1 MSRYCLQTSKTP
13 SRTWVYAE
21 VVSHKH
27 PVDKCHSTRR
37 HTTHHLWAIFTEV
50 QRYYDKGFNVPD
62 DVLLLFC
69 DNNWGYLRR
78 TGPLKEKNRKGGMG
92 LYYHIDMNGGPW
104 NDRWVNTSPIPKLRE
119 QFHLAYE
126 TGIDD
131 LWVINVGD
139 LKPKELPIDF
149 ILRYAW
155 NPHNIPADKT
165 DDYTREWAA
174 QNFGDEYAEEI
185 ADIVSKYPK
194 YNLWRKAEVQV
205 AGIFSVVNHR
215 ETDRVEKLWKEVEAK
230 AEVLKKRIPAD
241 WQDAYFQLV
250 YYPTV
255 ASAGIANIYT
265 ATTRNRSKLKNC
277 SKKTNG

>member
-37 HTTHHLWAIFTEV
+37 HTT
-50 QRYYDKGFNVPD
+50 
-62 DVLLLFC
+62 
-69 DNNWGYLRR
+69 
-78 TGPLKEKNRKGGMG
+78 
-92 LYYHIDMNGGPW
+92 
-104 NDRWVNTSPIPKLRE
+104 

-215 ETDRVEKLWKEVEAK
+215 ETDRVEKL
-230 AEVLKKRIPAD
+230 
-241 WQDAYFQLV
+241 
-250 YYPTV
+250 
-255 ASAGIANIYT
+255 
-265 ATTRNRSKLKNC
+265 
-277 SKKTNG
+277 